1 MNLQPDTRKLLRVG
15 STLVIVGVIAASL
28 MLTVFGGVTHQGPHT
43 NLGWIALVIVM
54 GCLPLG
60 CITVL
65 LGVAKLVGNRTR

>member
-15 STLVIVGVIAASL
+15 STLVIVGVIAAAL

-43 NLGWIALVIVM
+43 NLGWIALVVVM